1 MIHYYVFFVFLVNAF
16 LDTRERTVSPHTPR
30 VVLLGPTGS
39 GKSLQAAQ
47 LSDKYRLVNSK
58 WV

>member
-1 MIHYYVFFVFLVNAF
+1 M
-16 LDTRERTVSPHTPR
+16 SPHIPR

-47 LSDKYRLVNSK
+47 LADKYRLINGMCIIIMYIRGRKVSVNFR
-58 WV
+58 